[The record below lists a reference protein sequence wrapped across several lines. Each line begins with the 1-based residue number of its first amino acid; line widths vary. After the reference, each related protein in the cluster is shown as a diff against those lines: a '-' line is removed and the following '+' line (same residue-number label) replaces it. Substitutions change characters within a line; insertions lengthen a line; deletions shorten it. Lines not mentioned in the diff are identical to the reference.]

1 MRSVTLALLSL
12 VLVACGDGAGDGSS
26 GVRGQVL
33 AGPQCPVEQEG
44 SPCPD
49 LPFEGVVVASTT
61 DGEVAR
67 TETDADGRFELDLDP
82 GTYAV
87 VAEASGS
94 AQPPF
99 GEPQD
104 VTVPEG
110 AFVDV
115 TLTVDT
121 GIR

>member
-1 MRSVTLALLSL
+1 MRSLTLALLSL
-12 VLVACGDGAGDGSS
+12 ALVACGGEAGDGSS

-49 LPFEGVVVASTT
+49 LPFEGIVVASTS

-67 TETDADGRFELDLDP
+67 TETDAEGRFELDLDP
-82 GTYAV
+82 GTYTV
-87 VAEASGS
+87 VAESEPS
-94 AQPPF
+94 QPPF

-110 AFVDV
+110 AFVNV